1 MNRLM
6 REYFLLLVAGSW
18 LMASCTYSAQAADT
32 AQQERAAAE
41 RMERDA
47 DALIR
52 RSPSYDP
59 GNPAFYRGQPASIA
73 WTLRRCRQGLPGAT
87 PSARVCRAAA
97 AASDDAR
104 Q

>member
-1 MNRLM
+1 MNRLL
-6 REYFLLLVAGSW
+6 RVSFLLLMAGFANSV
-18 LMASCTYSAQAADT
+18 QAAGT
-32 AQQERAAAE
+32 EQQERAAAE

-52 RSPSYDP
+52 RSPNYDP

-87 PSARVCRAAA
+87 PSERVCRAAA
-97 AASDDAR
+97 EASRDAR